1 MAPLWKNRPFLGLG
15 LGVGLLGA
23 TALALRQFRR
33 REREPIPDEISP
45 AIFATRAAHTSKGQI
60 VYHISGSGEPLVFLH
75 GIFLGASSYEWSK
88 IYGRFAISH
97 EVVAPDLIGFG
108 ESERP
113 SAAMDPSDHVQSL
126 AEFLHEIC
134 PRRPATIIAS
144 GATCQ
149 IALLLAA
156 KHPDLAARLV
166 LFMPS
171 ALREAA
177 QCHSLGLLG
186 RGPIPAINRFAYRHH
201 IARPAFIRS
210 WLTRSGFANP
220 ANISA
225 ETIAVLSTCARQ
237 YGAERAI
244 FGFLKNRRKF
254 DSSTRLPDVIA
265 PVHVLWPGAARSFN
279 SGEAATL
286 CRSLRQ
292 ATMRILPEASALAPI
307 ESPATISDA
316 LSEILGGELRALSA

>member
-1 MAPLWKNRPFLGLG
+1 MSPLWKNRPFLGLG
-15 LGVGLLGA
+15 LGVGLIGA
-23 TALALRQFRR
+23 AALAVRSFRKR
-33 REREPIPDEISP
+33 DREPIPDEISP

-113 SAAMDPSDHVQSL
+113 AAAMDPADHVQSL
-126 AEFLHEIC
+126 AEFLQEVC
-134 PRRPATIIAS
+134 PRRPATIVAS
-144 GATCQ
+144 GATGH

-186 RGPIPAINRFAYRHH
+186 RGPIPAVNRFAYRHQ
-201 IARPAFIRS
+201 IARPSFIRS
-210 WLTRSGFANP
+210 WLSKSAFANP

-225 ETIAVLSTCARQ
+225 ETISVLSTCSRQ

-244 FGFLKNRRKF
+244 FGFLKHRRKF
-254 DSSTRLPDVIA
+254 DSTPRLPDVLA
-265 PVHVLWPGAARSFN
+265 PVHILWPGAAGAFH
-279 SGEAATL
+279 SGEATALCLALRHATL
-286 CRSLRQ
+286 
-292 ATMRILPEASALAPI
+292 RILPGISVLAPI
-307 ESPATISDA
+307 ESPGTVAHA
-316 LSEILGGELRALSA
+316 LSEVLDSELRALSA